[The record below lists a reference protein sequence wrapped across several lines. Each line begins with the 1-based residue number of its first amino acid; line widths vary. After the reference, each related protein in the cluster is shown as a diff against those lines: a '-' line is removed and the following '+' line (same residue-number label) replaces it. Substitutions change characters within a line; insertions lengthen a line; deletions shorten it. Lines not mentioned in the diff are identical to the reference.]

1 MNETPR
7 RILDAAGELF
17 AEHGYR
23 ATSMQAIA
31 QKVGITKAALYY
43 HFASKDEILQNLT
56 LPVLDELEATL
67 AEAERHGDPET
78 VRRKAIEG
86 YVDVSLRHRHTLV
99 MLVRDMTLLVQAP
112 VAERFKA
119 ILLLANDLVCGP
131 DRRLEQRVRAAQV
144 VAGLGDP
151 IVAFHHVPAQ
161 KLRRL
166 ILDGAWA
173 LLDSP
178 PPPPRSRGRGGG
190 RPAALSEDQIEQA
203 RALHASGH
211 TAEEIAAR
219 FGVSRATAYRILKT

>member
-43 HFASKDEILQNLT
+43 HFASKDEILRNLT
-56 LPVLDELEATL
+56 LPVLDELEAVL

-151 IVAFHHVPAQ
+151 IVAFPHVPART
-161 KLRRL
+161 LRRL
-166 ILDGAWA
+166 ILEGAWA
-173 LLDSP
+173 LLDSS

-190 RPAALSEDQIEQA
+190 RPAVLSEAQIEQV

-211 TAEEIAAR
+211 TAEDLAAR
-219 FGVSRATAYRILKT
+219 FGVSRATVYRVLKT